1 MAPRAVIV
9 GAPGAGKTSVGRRV
23 AERLKVPFT
32 DSDALI
38 EEQAGKPVADIF
50 LYDGEPEFRH
60 MEREVI
66 AAALEDFAGV
76 LSLGGGAI
84 MDAGTRSALAD
95 QTVVWLQVDLS
106 NATQRVGLNSARPL
120 LLGNVRG
127 TMLTMLNERTPLYE
141 EVASITIETSGRPLK
156 DVVSDVVTAQ
166 SSEES
171 RISKEAASS
180 ATCSRSLRGRMRS
193 PRR

>member
-23 AERLKVPFT
+23 AERLQVPFA

-38 EEQAGKPVADIF
+38 EERAGKPVSDIF
-50 LYDGEPEFRH
+50 LSDGEPEFRR

-66 AAALEDFAGV
+66 ASALVDFAGV

-84 MDAGTRSALAD
+84 MDAGTRSALDD

-156 DVVSDVVTAQ
+156 DVVSDVVAALSSEQ
-166 SSEES
+166 SS
-171 RISKEAASS
+171 
-180 ATCSRSLRGRMRS
+180 
-193 PRR
+193 

>member
-1 MAPRAVIV
+1 MAPSAVIV

-23 AERLKVPFT
+23 AERLQVPFA

-38 EEQAGKPVADIF
+38 EERAGKPVSDIF
-50 LYDGEPEFRH
+50 LSDGEPEFRR

-66 AAALEDFAGV
+66 ASALVDFAGV

-84 MDAGTRSALAD
+84 MDAGTRSALDD

-156 DVVSDVVTAQ
+156 DVVSDVVAALSSEQ
-166 SSEES
+166 SS
-171 RISKEAASS
+171 
-180 ATCSRSLRGRMRS
+180 
-193 PRR
+193 

>member
-23 AERLKVPFT
+23 GERLKVPFA

-156 DVVSDVVTAQ
+156 DVVSDVVTAL

-171 RISKEAASS
+171 R
-180 ATCSRSLRGRMRS
+180 
-193 PRR
+193 

>member
-23 AERLKVPFT
+23 AERLKVPFA

-38 EEQAGKPVADIF
+38 EERAGKSVSDIF
-50 LYDGEPEFRH
+50 LSDGEPEFRRL
-60 MEREVI
+60 EREVI
-66 AAALEDFAGV
+66 ASALEDFAGV

-84 MDAGTRSALAD
+84 MDAGTRDSLAN

-106 NATQRVGLNSARPL
+106 NATHRVGLNSARPL

-141 EVASITIETSGRPLK
+141 EVASITVETSGRPLK
-156 DVVSDVVTAQ
+156 DVVSDVVAAL
-166 SSEES
+166 SSEQLS
-171 RISKEAASS
+171 
-180 ATCSRSLRGRMRS
+180 
-193 PRR
+193 